1 MKTYKELNEELYIS
15 DLRDFAETFSQFSD
29 EDFENFVSEG
39 KLTEEEVNQIKVI
52 VEDWDWKDIK
62 KKAKEVGQTAVDA
75 AAGYGRGL
83 LGRERFN
90 RWGSTIRSKT
100 FGTDPEEEKKKLE
113 KDYEIRSKRSPTAT
127 SRGET
132 TGTVI
137 RKYVAPVA
145 VGVGA
150 GRVLKPIVGTVP
162 ALVGGAAAGAAASNT
177 IEKGQESPSDKSSG
191 KPIPT
196 LAPKTEIPKAPEAPK
211 TEIPKAMK
219 PEIKKTSVPVPKEDD
234 LARAKELIKKR
245 EAARSP
251 IYKIGDVAGKV
262 GGGSKEFESG
272 VKDTYARLA
281 KDPKASAEFLKI
293 QQQRNKDMGL

>member
-15 DLRDFAETFSQFSD
+15 DLRNFAETFSQFSD
-29 EDFENFVSEG
+29 EDFENFVFEG

-52 VEDWDWKDIK
+52 VEDWTSWKDIK
-62 KKAKEVGQTAVDA
+62 KKAKEVGQTAADSA
-75 AAGYGRGL
+75 SGYGRGL

-90 RWGSTIRSKT
+90 RWGSIIRSKT

-113 KDYEIRSKRSPTAT
+113 KDYEIRSKRSPAAT
-127 SRGET
+127 SRGEK
-132 TGTVI
+132 TGTVV
-137 RKYVAPVA
+137 RKYVAPVV
-145 VGVGA
+145 VGIGA
-150 GRVLKPIVGTVP
+150 GRVLKPMIGTIP
-162 ALVGGAAAGAAASNT
+162 AAIGGAAAGTAASNA
-177 IEKGQESPSDKSSG
+177 IEKGQEVPDKSSG

-196 LAPKTEIPKAPEAPK
+196 PEIPKVPETPKTEIPKA
-211 TEIPKAMK
+211 TK
-219 PEIKKTSVPVPKEDD
+219 PETIKTSIPAPKEDD
-234 LARAKELIKKR
+234 LAKAKELIKKR
-245 EAARSP
+245 ESARSP
-251 IYKIGDVAGKV
+251 LFKVGDIAGKI